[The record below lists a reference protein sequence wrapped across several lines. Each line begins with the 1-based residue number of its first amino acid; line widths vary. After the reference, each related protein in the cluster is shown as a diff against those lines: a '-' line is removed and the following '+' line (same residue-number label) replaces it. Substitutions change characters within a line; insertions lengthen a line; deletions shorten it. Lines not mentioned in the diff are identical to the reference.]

1 MQYPVIIEHNNG
13 VFRAIIPALPALSA
27 EGASREEAVANAQRA
42 VDTYLAQVEVATIE
56 INLPQEQW
64 PRPGT
69 PEAWLKA
76 VEPFVGDEEA
86 IREHFAEIAAER
98 QREREEMEQLEAA

>member
-1 MQYPVIIEHNNG
+1 MQYPVIVE
-13 VFRAIIPALPALSA
+13 AL
-27 EGASREEAVANAQRA
+27 ANARQA
-42 VDTYLAQVEVATIE
+42 AESYLSQVEIATIE

-64 PRPGT
+64 LRPGS

-76 VEPFVGDEEA
+76 LEPFAGDEEA